1 MRFPFIKLSKI
12 ENKFS
17 YYEIKKELY
26 KYDGSFIEI
35 NKNKKEVSIKVDIFS
50 RVPFYYYVFK
60 NQIYG
65 NSSFLELVKEL
76 NNKKL
81 PISYDNVSIAA
92 FLKNNCF
99 LENST
104 FFKEILRVPPGSKLI
119 FNCQN
124 GLINIDQ
131 YYKYEK
137 KNYKETNENI
147 SAKYLDMLKQNF
159 ENYIDDYKLET
170 IGISLTGGYD
180 SRMILSVL
188 DDIKIKPFAFHYGH
202 KKSSDFKISKKLCE
216 TYGLNSKINEWKNL
230 NYFKSNYIKILEE
243 SDFMLPLHHCH
254 HHESILDQVDYVDT
268 VFYGHFMDM
277 QMQSHFYNNNF
288 DSIKSQTEISKSL
301 KNMWCGDPSAFSVLS
316 MKMFKEFFSDEVI
329 EGYNFK
335 IDNMINK
342 YSYLDSDKQY
352 EISYLL
358 NHGTR
363 RAIKQCQL
371 GSKKVDYY
379 IPALQKN
386 VFELIWNLETRI
398 KKNRKLQEFIF
409 KSIYNKAAKLDFVL
423 DNYKVTNLNKSNFYR
438 RNFEKIINIL
448 KNPKVKLLPSY
459 FDFWGKEY
467 HKFDN
472 YKSWMSENILMN
484 ESVLDKNLIND
495 NIFYLIKN
503 NQNDLPFAF
512 ISSLF
517 TLINFIL
524 FYKKLN

>member
-1 MRFPFIKLSKI
+1 
-12 ENKFS
+12 
-17 YYEIKKELY
+17 
-26 KYDGSFIEI
+26 
-35 NKNKKEVSIKVDIFS
+35 
-50 RVPFYYYVFK
+50 
-60 NQIYG
+60 
-65 NSSFLELVKEL
+65 
-76 NNKKL
+76 
-81 PISYDNVSIAA
+81 
-92 FLKNNCF
+92 
-99 LENST
+99 
-104 FFKEILRVPPGSKLI
+104 
-119 FNCQN
+119 
-124 GLINIDQ
+124 
-131 YYKYEK
+131 
-137 KNYKETNENI
+137 
-147 SAKYLDMLKQNF
+147 
-159 ENYIDDYKLET
+159 
-170 IGISLTGGYD
+170 
-180 SRMILSVL
+180 
-188 DDIKIKPFAFHYGH
+188 
-202 KKSSDFKISKKLCE
+202 
-216 TYGLNSKINEWKNL
+216 
-230 NYFKSNYIKILEE
+230 
-243 SDFMLPLHHCH
+243 MLPLHHCH